1 MGGAQDG
8 DCDEEGVGADRG
20 HGGRVGRRHG
30 HGRGA
35 AGQRVD
41 IQAPAPVGG
50 DDVEVVVVPPP
61 RGLAA
66 ATGQLLRRNAQ
77 HVAARLE
84 RQAARLEAHVEQMFD
99 AVEDADGAEDVPF
112 DELVAMQGP
121 VFRLLENAIMVRGSL
136 CRSCIAIGFSVSE
149 IAIE

>member
-1 MGGAQDG
+1 
-8 DCDEEGVGADRG
+8 
-20 HGGRVGRRHG
+20 
-30 HGRGA
+30 
-35 AGQRVD
+35 
-41 IQAPAPVGG
+41 
-50 DDVEVVVVPPP
+50 
-61 RGLAA
+61 
-66 ATGQLLRRNAQ
+66 
-77 HVAARLE
+77 
-84 RQAARLEAHVEQMFD
+84 MFD